1 MLCTTLYLLKMK
13 SKAAA
18 PNLTCTQTEL
28 SRARHQGVPWVCS
41 YHLLF
46 VFLVHFKR
54 ANPTNLAARYC
65 LRVPVCSQCRL
76 ATLLLKYHATHAAW
90 CLSPSSLVGMQH
102 ETGRAM
108 KQQKNKRFKKTGK
121 ETALKEKQQFL
132 HFQFLLTLLPLHVQ
146 VGEEKG
152 IRRACDLSFLPV
164 YLRKNWRQSYFEKWN
179 FNGFTANLK

>member
-1 MLCTTLYLLKMK
+1 MR

-18 PNLTCTQTEL
+18 PDLTCTQREL
-28 SRARHQGVPWVCS
+28 SCARHQGVPWVCS

-76 ATLLLKYHATHAAW
+76 ATLLVKYHATHAAW

-164 YLRKNWRQSYFEKWN
+164 YLRKNWRQNYFEKLN